1 MSQENES
8 KRRFKTLKLNLAAI
22 GAACFVALCLF
33 CYYLFSPSHAA
44 AREARALYDRGQF
57 DEALEK
63 ANAVYAQNPYNVLAY
78 SVVEQS
84 KKAVRWRKFISD
96 CEGYSRRVR
105 LIEAQKEIDPAD
117 MILMRMML
125 ETAFHDYERL
135 GEASVMW
142 DQNLVKEAD
151 EYYQEFAA
159 IYKKLFNGADR

>member
-8 KRRFKTLKLNLAAI
+8 KRRWSVWKLNLYAI

-33 CYYLFSPSHAA
+33 CYYVFSPSHGA
-44 AREARALYDRGQF
+44 AREARALYNQGKF
-57 DEALEK
+57 DEALTK
-63 ANAVYAQNPYNVLAY
+63 AQAIYLDNPYNVLAY

-84 KKAVRWRKFISD
+84 KKAVRWRRFISD
-96 CEGYSRRVR
+96 CEGYSRRIR

-117 MILMRMML
+117 MILTKMML

-151 EYYQEFAA
+151 EYYREFAI
-159 IYKKLFNGADR
+159 IYKRFFNGADR